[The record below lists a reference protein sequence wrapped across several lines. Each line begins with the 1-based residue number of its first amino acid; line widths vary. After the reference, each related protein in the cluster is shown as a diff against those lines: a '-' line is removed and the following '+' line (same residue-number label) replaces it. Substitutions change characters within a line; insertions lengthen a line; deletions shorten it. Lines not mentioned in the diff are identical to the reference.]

1 MQQPH
6 PAPALR
12 MAHPR
17 PSPRIH
23 IKCVPAAGSSSALL
37 PKGRICGCVSAQDE
51 CFYRN
56 PEGGASGMKME
67 IESNSG
73 RGRVK
78 RGGGVG
84 GRNGGQGQKARSS
97 S

>member
-12 MAHPR
+12 MAHR

-23 IKCVPAAGSSSALL
+23 IKCVPAAGSSYALL

-56 PEGGASGMKME
+56 PEGVASGMKME
-67 IESNSG
+67 MESNSG

-78 RGGGVG
+78 RGGG
-84 GRNGGQGQKARSS
+84 GRNGGQGQKAGSS